1 MSGEFTKQYF
11 EPYVKDFV
19 STVLLIDDQ
28 LEYSEPT
35 SPKSMA
41 LVTPSQGSAPLEK
54 ANEISGLGVDG
65 GATDRKVYVTELMKN
80 FSKAGLLVTPINPQ
94 KLDAQSKIDCIE
106 ILLKL
111 AKKADVIILDWDM
124 TVRLTDGQMFS
135 NNDLSVQVINRLNS
149 DKKYRLVIIYTADTE
164 SEVKAKLSGAENI
177 EIRVYGKVNT
187 TGNIVKSYE
196 DLSKQ
201 IFVDYLSSKNGFLS
215 LILLRALTN
224 LRYSTYSML
233 DSLKSDYDKSVLC
246 HYLLLCN
253 IGDFQD
259 FCEGLVH
266 DEIFAYLEQCDNSD
280 LVKKEVMK
288 QVLESKA
295 IAYKSKD
302 NQQKNTEEIKQY
314 IESVCSYKSPECK
327 SMTKFLKKNLDES
340 EVKLLKDFS
349 VFVSTIDKNLKPNL
363 HLGCVVKK
371 NEDYYLCVQPGC
383 DSVRIPTIEEIESS
397 PTESQGTKS
406 PKSFLF
412 LKLKKTD
419 EKVDFYIP
427 DGDDFIGFSI
437 HYNQFENYYFSGD
450 VRGFVSLG
458 DDKCYRTYSKE
469 GSPIVFR
476 YSCCLK
482 PMFAQKIA
490 NEFAANISRVGIDQ
504 FEWLR
509 LKAN

>member
-1 MSGEFTKQYF
+1 MNGPFTKNYF
-11 EPYVKDFV
+11 EPCVKRFV

-28 LEYSEPT
+28 LEYGEPPLAPST
-35 SPKSMA
+35 SGKLSVPSKGEVIVNETKS
-41 LVTPSQGSAPLEK
+41 
-54 ANEISGLGVDG
+54 SGDSK
-65 GATDRKVYVTELMKN
+65 RIVYIAELIKS
-80 FSKAGLLVTPINPQ
+80 FSKEGLLVTPINPQ
-94 KLDAQSKIDCIE
+94 KLEVQDKSACIST
-106 ILLKL
+106 LLKL
-111 AKKADVIILDWDM
+111 AEKADVIILDWDM
-124 TVRLTDGQMFS
+124 TVSFPDGSSFLTS
-135 NNDLSVQVINRLNS
+135 DLSTQLISRLNS

-201 IFVDYLSSKNGFLS
+201 IFMDYLSSKNGFLS

-233 DSLKSDYDKSVLC
+233 ESLKSDYDKSVLC

-253 IGDFQD
+253 MGDFQD
-259 FCEGLVH
+259 FCEGLVR
-266 DEIFAYLEQCDNSD
+266 DEILAYLEQCDTSD
-280 LVKKEVMK
+280 LVKKEVVK
-288 QVLESKA
+288 QVLDAKT

-302 NQQKNTEEIKQY
+302 NQQKSTEDLKQY
-314 IESVCSYKSPECK
+314 IESVCSYKSSECK
-327 SMTKFLKKNLDES
+327 NMTKFLKKNLDES
-340 EVKLLKDFS
+340 EVKMLKDFS
-349 VFVSTIDKNLKPNL
+349 VFVSTIDKNLRPNL
-363 HLGCVVKK
+363 HLGCIVKR

-383 DSVRIPTIEEIESS
+383 DSVRIPTVAEIESP
-397 PTESQGTKS
+397 PTESQEAKS

-419 EKVDFYIP
+419 EKVDFYIS

-450 VRGFVSLG
+450 TRGFVSLD

-469 GSPIVFR
+469 GSPIVFQ